1 MCAVSGVLVM
11 SIPIP
16 IIVANFQVSVII
28 FLFVNIEYI
37 KSKKVCGVCKIF
49 CTFLQIVKIIK
60 TCGVQRGNVDLNPL
74 KFGRQLQGRIH
85 FFPCPA
91 PPRRLSPLPRPAP
104 WPKSSARAYLIYI
117 QYRHSASVS
126 LVKCLIPSQSSR
138 PPQSRRPQWGLPID
152 VAAHL
157 QACPCPIDQCP
168 KSMSDI
174 HVQSSRSHI
183 YTVYLV

>member
-1 MCAVSGVLVM
+1 MPCYTIQLLLQVGTMCAVSGVLVM

-74 KFGRQLQGRIH
+74 KFGRQLQGRIQL
-85 FFPCPA
+85 CPINICLTHKSVDLRTFLPRHA
-91 PPRRLSPLPRPAP
+91 PPRP
-104 WPKSSARAYLIYI
+104 
-117 QYRHSASVS
+117 
-126 LVKCLIPSQSSR
+126 
-138 PPQSRRPQWGLPID
+138 
-152 VAAHL
+152 VA
-157 QACPCPIDQCP
+157 
-168 KSMSDI
+168 
-174 HVQSSRSHI
+174 
-183 YTVYLV
+183 